1 MYLKYLRHN
10 FYLYYRVV
18 IKLLVLF
25 LLTFVFIVN
34 LNVYPSID
42 NFFINSN
49 FLNVFI
55 ELTCLLVKFY
65 HVIDDLQNI
74 HFLLMLD
81 FSSILVNIQSH
92 ILFLMVHNYH
102 MLLII
107 VLLKLVYQYL
117 VYLIV
122 KSLFQLMDTF
132 INGFD
137 NIFYLHEELYDV
149 NLCLQ

>member
-1 MYLKYLRHN
+1 MCLKYLIHN

-55 ELTCLLVKFY
+55 ELTCLLIMFY

-74 HFLLMLD
+74 NFLLMLD

-137 NIFYLHEELYDV
+137 NIFYLHEELCDV